1 MALKETYRGRGSA
14 LSFGRQLLA
23 VFMCF
28 ALFIGLSCAP
38 VEAYADVYKSD
49 IILGKTVEERDLD
62 IARCPN
68 IFCERAA
75 LIDEEGNVLFE
86 RDAYSPAKIA
96 SIT

>member
-28 ALFIGLSCAP
+28 ALFVGLSCAP

-49 IILGKTVEERDLD
+49 ILLGKKGEERDSD
-62 IARCPN
+62 IERGQN
-68 IFCERAA
+68 IFCARASM
-75 LIDEEGNVLFE
+75 IDEE
-86 RDAYSPAKIA
+86 
-96 SIT
+96 